1 MGWRESLDLLDH
13 CLSGV
18 DLNKEKERKVTN
30 LNAKAVYLPDQLL
43 QRILPALLYARV
55 VPSIDLRDHLVLW
68 P

>member
-30 LNAKAVYLPDQLL
+30 LNAKQITYLINYFKESCQLCSM
-43 QRILPALLYARV
+43 PG
-55 VPSIDLRDHLVLW
+55 
-68 P
+68 